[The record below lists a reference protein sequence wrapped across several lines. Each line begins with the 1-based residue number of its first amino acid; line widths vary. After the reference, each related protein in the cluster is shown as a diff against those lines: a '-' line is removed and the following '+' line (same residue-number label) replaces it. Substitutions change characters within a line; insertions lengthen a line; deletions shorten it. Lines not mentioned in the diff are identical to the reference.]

1 MTMTAEEAERHI
13 CEIAHES
20 LISDGVATALMV
32 NILHDVMHQAARR
45 GDEIAQ
51 RCAGA
56 HPTETLLN
64 VTEWFDVAGDDG
76 DGVFL

>member
-1 MTMTAEEAERHI
+1 MSMTPEEAERHI

-32 NILHDVMHQAARR
+32 NILHDAIAQAAAR
-45 GDEIAQ
+45 GDKTAQ
-51 RCAGA
+51 RCLGA

-64 VTEWFDVAGDDG
+64 ATEWFDVAGDDG

>member
-1 MTMTAEEAERHI
+1 MTPEEAEKYV
-13 CEIAHES
+13 CSAALETLIA
-20 LISDGVATALMV
+20 DGPALALMV

-45 GDEIAQ
+45 GDEIAR

-56 HPTETLLN
+56 SPTETLLN

>member
-1 MTMTAEEAERHI
+1 
-13 CEIAHES
+13 
-20 LISDGVATALMV
+20 MV

-45 GDEIAQ
+45 GDEIAR

-56 HPTETLLN
+56 SPTETLLN